1 LRTWRRKNKFLPN
14 LPKPLLAKERNRG
27 RFFVKDG
34 FSIIVPPLSKGRLG
48 GVVEE
53 YLSKTSLHPSLVRRA
68 MEK

>member
-34 FSIIVPPLSKGRLG
+34 FSIIVPPLDKGG
-48 GVVEE
+48 KVG
-53 YLSKTSLHPSLVRRA
+53 
-68 MEK
+68 